1 MFSLPPIVL
10 LLPFALFML
19 GYVFFSFANVIS
31 LGKYGARNAVGL
43 LVSFVFIAGSAVILF
58 MTWQSVAHVD
68 WFTPV
73 PLASIPTPTF

>member
-19 GYVFFSFANVIS
+19 GYVFFSFANIIS

-58 MTWQSVAHVD
+58 LTWRSLGSVD

-73 PLASIPTPTF
+73 PLASIPSPSF